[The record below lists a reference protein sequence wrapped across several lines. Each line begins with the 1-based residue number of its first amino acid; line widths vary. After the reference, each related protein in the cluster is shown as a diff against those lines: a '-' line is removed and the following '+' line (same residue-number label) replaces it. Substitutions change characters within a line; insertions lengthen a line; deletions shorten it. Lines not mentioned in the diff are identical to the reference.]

1 MRVAQLTFRS
11 QNAQRR
17 ARRETEAAHLQ
28 EKHPAIV
35 AKRLALAYRIQ
46 GEIDEGLYEDMADVA
61 LTHDLSRARL
71 TQIMNLLFLA
81 PDIQEEILALEYPP
95 GRQPI
100 TERMLRCI
108 LKSLDWAEQRVVWA
122 GLKLNEPLTP

>member
-11 QNAQRR
+11 QRGQQRS
-17 ARRETEAAHLQ
+17 RRQAETAHLQ

-46 GEIDEGLYEDMADVA
+46 DEIDEGIYEDMADVA

-71 TQIMNLLFLA
+71 SQIMNLLFLA
-81 PDIQEEILALEYPP
+81 PDIQEEVLSLEYPP
-95 GRQPI
+95 GRQPVS
-100 TERMLRCI
+100 ERTLRRV
-108 LKSLDWAEQRVVWA
+108 LKSMVWAEQRKTWTR
-122 GLKLNEPLTP
+122 LTT

>member
-11 QNAQRR
+11 QRGQQRN
-17 ARRETEAAHLQ
+17 RRQAEEVRLQ
-28 EKHPAIV
+28 ERHPAIV

-46 GEIDEGLYEDMADVA
+46 GEIDEGIYEDMADVA

-81 PDIQEEILALEYPP
+81 PDIQEEILALEFPP

-100 TERMLRCI
+100 TERILRRV
-108 LKSLDWAEQRVVWA
+108 LKSMVWEEQRRTWS
-122 GLKLNEPLTP
+122 KLST